1 MDYLLALSIF
11 LAVLSVV
18 NKILLAF
25 NKRSGWTSG
34 IVIGLA
40 SAVYFYLI
48 DLRILSV
55 AELGFFLVMLYG
67 YIAHTNPSKQKTLVI
82 NIVISGL
89 SLLLCLFLFAGYLT
103 IIETISSISFIWGG
117 YLLTTSRRWLGWM
130 LFIIAHIST
139 SIVSFHAQQTIFAS
153 LQIVSALVCV
163 CAIFM
168 KRKKSKE
175 SHFDEAEIS
184 SETPVG

>member
-1 MDYLLALSIF
+1 MNYLLALSIF
-11 LAVLSVV
+11 LAVLSVA

-48 DLRILSV
+48 GLRILSV

-67 YIAHTNPSKQKTLVI
+67 YITHVSPSKQKTLAI
-82 NIVISGL
+82 NIIISSL
-89 SLLLCLFLFAGYLT
+89 SVLLCLFLFAGYLT
-103 IIETISSISFIWGG
+103 VIETISSISFIWGG
-117 YLLTTSRRWLGWM
+117 YLLTTPRRWLGWV
-130 LFIIAHIST
+130 LFIIAHVST

-153 LQIVSALVCV
+153 LQIVSALVCI

-168 KRKKSKE
+168 RQRRSERHSFHK
-175 SHFDEAEIS
+175 AERIPGMP
-184 SETPVG
+184 TG